1 MLEKDTAEKR
11 VRARSEMILI
21 ISDSLDEIGRKIAE
35 PFLYGR
41 TDFLFW
47 FVLVE
52 FYGIS
57 TIVGYLMSD
66 PFLYI

>member
-1 MLEKDTAEKR
+1 
-11 VRARSEMILI
+11 MILI